1 MPQLVTLP
9 STASIEEVCEVIR
22 RDGGVIVE
30 DMLSSELVDQFMADI
45 QPYLDRTPY
54 GEAGFTGT
62 RTRRTSALMA
72 KSLHSAELLTLV
84 GGGQYQVTSHDEA
97 PPDTDLLS
105 CPRWRLVGAC
115 DEPAGRRG
123 GQRHYQPA

>member
-54 GEAGFTGT
+54 GEARPRGPP
-62 RTRRTSALMA
+62 
-72 KSLHSAELLTLV
+72 
-84 GGGQYQVTSHDEA
+84 A
-97 PPDTDLLS
+97 PPGPAPAA
-105 CPRWRLVGAC
+105 PR
-115 DEPAGRRG
+115 P
-123 GQRHYQPA
+123 